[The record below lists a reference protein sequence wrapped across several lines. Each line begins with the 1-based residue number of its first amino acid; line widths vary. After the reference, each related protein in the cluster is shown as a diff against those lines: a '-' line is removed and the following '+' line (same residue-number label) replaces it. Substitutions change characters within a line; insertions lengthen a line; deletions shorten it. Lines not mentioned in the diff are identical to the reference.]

1 MLRTQYYS
9 GADVSVHTELETIQ
23 NCCTVTKQLRKN
35 LSE

>member
-23 NCCTVTKQLRKN
+23 NCCTVTNQLWKKMI
-35 LSE
+35 